1 MLKCVENCGPRHPPK
16 RVPSREP
23 LEALHSWGGGGGGG
37 ESSDFKY
44 VLIIMSTIRE
54 HIANFEK
61 NRTYSELFI

>member
-1 MLKCVENCGPRHPPK
+1 MRRKLWPK
-16 RVPSREP
+16 APAKEGAFTR
-23 LEALHSWGGGGGGG
+23 ALRGFAFMGGGGG